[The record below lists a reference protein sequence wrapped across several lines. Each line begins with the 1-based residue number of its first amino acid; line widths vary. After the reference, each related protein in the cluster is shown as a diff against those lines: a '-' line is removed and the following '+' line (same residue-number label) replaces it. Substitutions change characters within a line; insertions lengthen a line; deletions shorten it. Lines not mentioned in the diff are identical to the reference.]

1 MSEYGRHDEN
11 GISAGIVEKQF
22 FTFAHPPDKM
32 QLESGSRLGPITLA
46 YETYG
51 TLNASKNNA
60 VMIFHAL
67 SGSSHAA
74 GYYTEKDEKPGW
86 WDNMIGPGKGID
98 TDKYFVIC
106 SNIIGGCYGSTGPS
120 SSNPLT
126 GKPYALD
133 FPLFTIKD
141 IVRSQK
147 ELVDHLGIR
156 QLLCLV
162 GSSIGGMQAL
172 EWAVCYPEMVCSV
185 IPIASTCKRSA
196 LSIGLSEAQRQAIM
210 ADPNWNKGDYYGQ
223 RKPAKGLALARM
235 IGHISY
241 LSEDSMHRRF
251 GRRLQENSAFKYDF
265 TTDFQVESYLHYQG
279 KKFVDR
285 FDANTYLYIT
295 KASDYFD
302 LGEQKNGGSLI
313 KAFSRTAAKFLVI
326 SFSSDWLYP
335 TSQSKDMVK
344 AIKKAGLDVSFC
356 EIQTD
361 FGHDS
366 FLLAHDQLTKLIS
379 GFISRIHTETDKH
392 SQGKGKGGF
401 QCAST
406 CKS

>member
-11 GISAGIVEKQF
+11 GVSVGIVEKQF
-22 FTFAHPPDKM
+22 FTFAHPPDEM

-86 WDNMIGPGKGID
+86 WDNMVGPGKGID

-106 SNIIGGCYGSTGPS
+106 SNIIGSCYGSTGPS

-133 FPLFTIKD
+133 FPLFTIND

-147 ELVDHLGIR
+147 ELIDHLGIR

-162 GSSIGGMQAL
+162 GGSIGGMQAL

-241 LSEDSMHRRF
+241 LSEDSMDRKF

-302 LGEQKNGGSLI
+302 LGEQKKGGSLI

-344 AIKKAGLDVSFC
+344 AIKKASLEVSFC

-366 FLLAHDQLTKLIS
+366 FLLAHNQLTKLIS
-379 GFISRIHTETDKH
+379 GFINRIHTETDKH
-392 SQGKGKGGF
+392 SQGKGKGEV

-406 CKS
+406 CK